1 MGSCVLVMLIKGE
14 GLFLMNVGDNCAM
27 LAMRWERNLMNI
39 LGKATMQ
46 NLQQSKDEIIREPNS
61 HVMDGHPA
69 QR

>member
-14 GLFLMNVGDNCAM
+14 GLSLMNVRDNCAM
-27 LAMRWERNLMNI
+27 LAMRWEPNLMNI

>member
-1 MGSCVLVMLIKGE
+1 MGSCVLVMLFKGE
-14 GLFLMNVGDNCAM
+14 GLSLVNVGDNCAM
-27 LAMRWERNLMNI
+27 LAMRWEPNLMNI